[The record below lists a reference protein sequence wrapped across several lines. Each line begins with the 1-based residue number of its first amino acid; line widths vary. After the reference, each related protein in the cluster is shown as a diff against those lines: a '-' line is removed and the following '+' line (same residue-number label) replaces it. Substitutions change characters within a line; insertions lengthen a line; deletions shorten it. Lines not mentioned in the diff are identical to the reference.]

1 MYELKDSNKA
11 LNIIRALNHE
21 LRFKMIMLIS
31 DRGRCCP
38 SEIEEES
45 GLVQSEVSRHLAT
58 LRNANIILPEK
69 EGKYIYYSL
78 NNNLVSRVFDF
89 IEGLGKVY

>member
-31 DRGRCCP
+31 DRGRC
-38 SEIEEES
+38 
-45 GLVQSEVSRHLAT
+45 VLA
-58 LRNANIILPEK
+58 K
-69 EGKYIYYSL
+69 
-78 NNNLVSRVFDF
+78 
-89 IEGLGKVY
+89 